1 MSKIASGRT
10 FRSGDSVAVHIPKEF
25 DLPEDV
31 EVELTSSGSLIT
43 IRPKPKMTPRELVEA
58 LRKIGPPPDG
68 VQKREPIEFP
78 DRPGLY

>member
-1 MSKIASGRT
+1 MTKIASGRT
-10 FRSGDSVAVHIPKEF
+10 FRSGNSVAVRIPKEF
-25 DLPEDV
+25 DLPENV
-31 EVELTSSGSLIT
+31 EIELVSDGSVIT

-68 VQKREPIEFP
+68 VQKREKIEFP